1 MGIRDKE
8 KARQDIKSNVG
19 AIVGKEENEENDK
32 FSDLEIAN
40 TDLTQK
46 AYYITKS
53 QYRKLRILSVNRD
66 VDMSCLLREMLDKY
80 LNEQEGLI

>member
-19 AIVGKEENEENDK
+19 AIVGKEEKNK
-32 FSDLEIAN
+32 FSETAN
-40 TDLTQK
+40 EDLTQK

-53 QYRKLRILSVNRD
+53 QYHKLRILSVNRD
-66 VDMSCLLREMLDKY
+66 VDMSYLVREMLNKY
-80 LNEQEGLI
+80 LSEQEV

>member
-8 KARQDIKSNVG
+8 KTRQDIKSNVG
-19 AIVGKEENEENDK
+19 AIVGKEEKNKFIEIEN
-32 FSDLEIAN
+32 AN
-40 TDLTQK
+40 LTQK

-66 VDMSCLLREMLDKY
+66 VDMSYLIREMLDKY
-80 LNEQEGLI
+80 LNEQKD

>member
-8 KARQDIKSNVG
+8 KTREGIKSNVS
-19 AIVGKEENEENDK
+19 AIVGKEDENK
-32 FSDLEIAN
+32 IAEASN

-53 QYRKLRILSVNRD
+53 QYRKLRMLSASRD
-66 VDMSCLLREMLDKY
+66 VDMSYLIREMLDKY
-80 LNEQEGLI
+80 LKD

>member
-19 AIVGKEENEENDK
+19 AIVGKEENSK
-32 FSDLEIAN
+32 FSNSEISNAN
-40 TDLTQK
+40 LTQK

-66 VDMSCLLREMLDKY
+66 VDMSYLIREMLDKY
-80 LNEQEGLI
+80 LDEQEG